1 MIIYGVALLAF
12 SYLSGQ
18 FLGELLGKYIGVN
31 ANVGGV
37 GFAMLILMVL
47 SDWLNRRGRLDK
59 LSAQG
64 IQFWNLMYIPIVVAM
79 AATQNVRV
87 AVSSGL
93 IAILAGILPV
103 VICFAIIPLISRYAP
118 VSNPV

>member
-12 SYLSGQ
+12 SYLVGQ
-18 FLGELLGKYIGVN
+18 LLGELLGKFIGVQ

-37 GFAMLILMVL
+37 GFAMLILILL
-47 SDWLNRRGRLDK
+47 SDWLNKKGK
-59 LSAQG
+59 WNTLSDQG
-64 IQFWNLMYIPIVVAM
+64 IQFWNQMYIPVIVAM

-93 IAILAGILPV
+93 VAILGGIIPV
-103 VICFAIIPLISRYAP
+103 VICFIFIPFIAKYAH
-118 VSNPV
+118 SNIQ